1 MQVFLR
7 AGVVLVTGVCL
18 TVVDAA
24 AQRAHPQ
31 TLIPGVPIARGP
43 SGEAPHAY
51 EINLEAG
58 QFTMVT
64 VRQKHGRPRV
74 SITAPSGDRIF
85 DLFVETVGI
94 FAEATGR
101 YGVQIKAFAG
111 DYEIR
116 FEAPRPADAQAKAR
130 AAADRALSEG
140 RRVALEASTTSIRAA
155 IESFTRAGAQYRD
168 AGYTQGEGLALVW
181 IGDAYVL
188 LEERSPAR
196 DAINEGLALARA
208 TRDRWLEAQA
218 FVSLGGSYPNR
229 ADQPLALQYYEQ
241 ALALYE
247 AVDDWRGQAVAL
259 WWVGVARNGMRE
271 YHAALKS
278 FEMALPLA
286 DAAGDGQQVA
296 KIHNSFG
303 VTYRNLGDL
312 PKALEFHTH
321 AVELS
326 RAAGAIRAEYTALNN
341 AGIDYKELGDYR
353 RALDTYYPTLV
364 LVRKLGLP
372 FGEATVLNNIG
383 NIYKAEDQNETSLEY
398 FTQALQIFRRY
409 EYREGEAIALN
420 NIGSAYSQMGQ
431 YQTALTY
438 HEQSR
443 EIRKAIGDRT
453 GEASSLHHAGLA
465 WRKAGDLDKA
475 IERLREALEIR
486 REVNDSVGEADTL
499 MAIASVERDRGK
511 PAESLATI
519 EAALTITEALRAR
532 IQDAGLRASYIA
544 RVQETYASYVDVLM
558 RLHEE
563 TPSAGH
569 DASALQAAERTRARV
584 LLESLVEM
592 RADLREGVDAALLE
606 RERSAQKKLD
616 AGSERLSRALSRK
629 SPASEIGAAR
639 KELDGLTS
647 EYQQV
652 RAQIRK
658 SSPRYAAL
666 TQPEPLSAA
675 AIQQTVLDDDT
686 VLLEFAL
693 GETSSWLW
701 AVTPQMITSVAL
713 PSRRDL
719 ETAARSLYAAV
730 TARQPRQG
738 KAMAGY
744 SARVAA
750 ADRQF
755 EDRAA
760 AMSHMLFG
768 GIAQQLRG
776 PWRGKRLV
784 IVAAGALEYLPFA
797 SLPLPG
803 TTDGTTRDRV
813 AIPFIARHEIVEAPS
828 ASVLATLRRE
838 AVDREPARRL
848 VAVLADPVF
857 DAADPRVTRSK
868 PVATDWSPTRAAV
881 PSVSKSETSYLASR
895 AVARLEDVDGRAG
908 LARLPFSRD
917 EANAIGLLAGRNGTL
932 RAMDFQASRS
942 TVLGSAL
949 ADYRIV
955 HFATHGLIDAER
967 PELSGL
973 ILSLVNDRGAQ
984 QDGLLRLHD
993 IYNMRLNA
1001 DLVVLS
1007 ACQTALGK
1015 EINGEG
1021 LVGLTRGFMYA
1032 GAPRVVASL
1041 WQVSD
1046 VATAELMKRFYAGM
1060 LQKRLPASAALRRA
1074 QLEIARDPQWA
1085 SPYFWAGFVLQGD
1098 WR

>member
-1 MQVFLR
+1 MQVCLR
-7 AGVVLVTGVCL
+7 AGVVLVIGVSL
-18 TVVDAA
+18 TFADAA
-24 AQRAHPQ
+24 AQRVHPQ
-31 TLIPGVPIARGP
+31 TLIPGAPVARGP
-43 SGEAPHAY
+43 SGEQPHAY

-58 QFTMVT
+58 QFTILT
-64 VRQKHGRPRV
+64 VRQKHARPKV
-74 SITAPSGDRIF
+74 SITAPSGGR
-85 DLFVETVGI
+85 LFELFAETVGI
-94 FAEATGR
+94 FAESTGR
-101 YGVQIKAFAG
+101 YGVQILAFVG

-116 FEAPRPADAQAKAR
+116 IEAPRAAGAQDKAR
-130 AAADRALSEG
+130 AAGDRALSEG
-140 RRVALEASTTSIRAA
+140 RRLANEGSTTSLRAA
-155 IESFTRAGAQYRD
+155 IESFRRARGQFRD
-168 AGYTQGEGLALVW
+168 AGYTQGEGLALAW
-181 IGDAYVL
+181 IGDAYVK
-188 LEERSPAR
+188 LEDRTAAG
-196 DAINEGLALARA
+196 DYINEGLALARA
-208 TRDRWLEAQA
+208 TNDGWLEAMTL
-218 FVSLGGSYPNR
+218 VSLGDSYPNL
-229 ADQPLALQYYEQ
+229 ADQPRALKYLEQ
-241 ALALYE
+241 AVASFEAL
-247 AVDDWRGQAVAL
+247 DDWRGQAVAL
-259 WWVGVARNGMRE
+259 TVIGVAWHSMRE
-271 YHAALKS
+271 YQNALKS
-278 FEMALPLA
+278 FDRALALA
-286 DAAGDGQQVA
+286 NAVGDVAQAAR
-296 KIHNSFG
+296 INNSLG
-303 VTYRNLGDL
+303 ITYRNLGDL
-312 PKALEFHTH
+312 PKALEFHTQ
-321 AVELS
+321 AVGLS
-326 RAAGAIRAEYTALNN
+326 RAGGAIRLEFIVLNN

-353 RALDTYYPTLV
+353 RALDTYNQSLV
-364 LVRKLGLP
+364 LARKLGTAA
-372 FGEATVLNNIG
+372 GEATALNNIG
-383 NIYKAEDQNETSLEY
+383 NIYKAEGENETSLEY
-398 FTQALQIFRRY
+398 YAQALQIFRRL
-409 EYREGEAIALN
+409 EHREGEGIALN

-443 EIRKAIGDRT
+443 EIRKAIGDRR
-453 GEASSLHHAGLA
+453 GESSSLHHAGLA
-465 WRKAGDLDKA
+465 WHKAGDLDKA
-475 IERLREALEIR
+475 MERLRESLEIR
-486 REVNDSVGEADTL
+486 REVHDPIGEADTL
-499 MAIASVERDRGK
+499 MVIASVERDRGK
-511 PAESLATI
+511 PAESRATI

-558 RLHEE
+558 RLHQE

-616 AGSERLSRALSRK
+616 AGSQRLSRALSRK
-629 SPASEIGAAR
+629 SPANEIAAAR
-639 KELDGLTS
+639 TELDGLTT

-652 RAQIRK
+652 QAQIRK

-675 AIQQTVLDDDT
+675 AIQQAVLDDDT

-693 GETSSWLW
+693 GETRSWLW
-701 AVTPQMITSVAL
+701 AVTPQTLTSVAL

-719 ETAARSLYAAV
+719 EAAARSLYATV

-738 KAMAGY
+738 EAMAGY
-744 SARVAA
+744 SARVSA

-755 EDRAA
+755 ESRAA
-760 AMSHMLFG
+760 AMSQMLFG
-768 GIAQQLRG
+768 GIAEQLRG

-803 TTDGTTRDRV
+803 TTTDRV
-813 AIPFIARHEIVEAPS
+813 AVPLIARHEIVEAPS

-838 AVDREPARRL
+838 AVNREPARRT

-881 PSVSKSETSYLASR
+881 PSGSKSETSYLASR
-895 AVARLEDVDGRAG
+895 AVARLEDADGRAG

-917 EANAIGLLAGRNGTL
+917 EATAIGLLAGTTGTL
-932 RAMDFQASRS
+932 QATDFRANRS

-949 ADYRIV
+949 EDYRIV

-1046 VATAELMKRFYAGM
+1046 VATAELMKKFYAGM
-1060 LQKRLPASAALRRA
+1060 LQKGLPASAALRRA
-1074 QLEIARDPQWA
+1074 QLEIARDPRWA